1 MNEPRGR
8 PLWGPFATIAAV
20 VVVADQVAKA
30 WVVQSVPADGSLS
43 IVGDIVRLIVTH
55 NTGAIFGLFRDQAGL
70 FAIASIGVLG
80 LIAVYHARSGRS
92 PFLTLTL
99 GLLLGGAL
107 GNFVDRIRLGYVIDF
122 VDAGIGDVR
131 FYTFNVA
138 DAAISGALLLLILLA
153 VRPNLGMPRPSGDER
168 A

>member
-1 MNEPRGR
+1 MNQPQGR
-8 PLWGPFATIAAV
+8 PLWGSFSAIAAV
-20 VVVADQVAKA
+20 VVAADQVAKA
-30 WVVQSVPADGSLS
+30 WVVQAVPADGSLS
-43 IVGDIVRLIVTH
+43 IVGDLVRLIVTH

-122 VDAGIGDVR
+122 VDAGIGDLR

-138 DAAISGALLLLILLA
+138 DAAISGALLLLLLLA
-153 VRPNLGMPRPSGDER
+153 VRPHLGMPRPIGDER